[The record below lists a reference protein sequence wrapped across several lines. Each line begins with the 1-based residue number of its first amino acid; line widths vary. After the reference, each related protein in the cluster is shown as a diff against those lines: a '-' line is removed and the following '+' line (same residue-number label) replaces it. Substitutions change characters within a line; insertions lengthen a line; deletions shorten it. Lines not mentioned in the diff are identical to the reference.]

1 MIKVGV
7 DLTDLKYAQTGQKTY
22 LESIAKEFKELQD
35 QEFKFHF
42 FVSPFPNFKSK
53 NIFLILTNHLLL
65 QCWKQILLPLQL
77 NLKKC
82 DIIFCTDYYVP
93 LLHFNFKSVQVIHD
107 TFFFEYPNHY
117 NKHWMLIYK
126 TFSLPATYKSSFIIA
141 PTDYSKIQINKKLN
155 IPIQKIVTISEGPKI
170 FNTTQGLNHILDIK
184 LTIPEFPYFLHVGV
198 FEKRK
203 NLLFLLKAFHAF
215 KIKGYTNYKLILV
228 GKGTGRVESDDSKNI
243 MNLIADLQLQNDV
256 ILTGYLSEDA
266 LKQVYQKAFAYV
278 FPSYNEGFGI
288 PTLEA
293 FQFDLPVLVANN
305 SCLPEV
311 GGDAVLTFDP
321 YNQNDLLKKMELICT
336 EPALRF
342 SLIEKGK
349 ERLKLFTWHN
359 TAKELLAVFKKTV
372 NTN

>member
-22 LESIAKEFKELQD
+22 LESIAKEFKELND
-35 QEFKFHF
+35 QAFEFHF
-42 FVSPFPNFKSK
+42 FASPFPNFKSK

-65 QCWKQILLPLQL
+65 QCWKQIILPIQL

-93 LLHFNFKSVQVIHD
+93 LLHINFKSVQVIHD

-141 PTDYSKIQINKKLN
+141 PTNYSKTQINKKLN
-155 IPIQKIVTISEGPKI
+155 IPIQKVVTISEGPKI
-170 FNTTQGLNHILDIK
+170 FDTTQTSSHNLEIK
-184 LTIPEFPYFLHVGV
+184 LTIPETPYFLHVGV

-203 NLLFLLKAFHAF
+203 NLLFLLKVFHAF

-256 ILTGYLSEDA
+256 ILTGYLSENA

-278 FPSYNEGFGI
+278 FPSFNEGFGI

-321 YNQNDLLKKMELICT
+321 YNQNDLLEKMELICK

-342 SLIEKGK
+342 SLIEKGR
-349 ERLKLFTWHN
+349 ERLKLFTWQN
-359 TAKELLAVFKKTV
+359 TAKELLVVFKRTI

>member
-22 LESIAKEFKELQD
+22 LESIAKEFKELND
-35 QEFKFHF
+35 QAFEFHF
-42 FVSPFPNFKSK
+42 FASPFPNFKSK

-65 QCWKQILLPLQL
+65 QCWKQIILPIQL

-93 LLHFNFKSVQVIHD
+93 LLHINFKSVQVIHD

-141 PTDYSKIQINKKLN
+141 PTNYSKTQINKKLN

-170 FNTTQGLNHILDIK
+170 FDSTQSSSHFLEIKHI
-184 LTIPEFPYFLHVGV
+184 IPESPYFLHVGV

-215 KIKGYTNYKLILV
+215 KIKGHINYKLILV

-256 ILTGYLSEDA
+256 ILTGYLSENL
-266 LKQVYQKAFAYV
+266 LKQVYQKAFAYI

-311 GGDAVLTFDP
+311 GGDAVLSFDP
-321 YNQNDLLKKMELICT
+321 YNQNDLLAKMELICT
-336 EPALRF
+336 EPAIRF
-342 SLIEKGK
+342 SLIEKGR
-349 ERLKLFTWHN
+349 ERLKLFTWQN
-359 TAKELLAVFKKTV
+359 TAKELLTVFKRTI

>member
-1 MIKVGV
+1 MIKIGV

-22 LESIAKEFKELQD
+22 LESIAKEFRQLDDEGYQ
-35 QEFKFHF
+35 FHF
-42 FVSPFPNFKSK
+42 FTSPFPNFKSK
-53 NIFLILTNHLLL
+53 NIFLILSNHIIL
-65 QCWKQILLPLQL
+65 QCWKQILLPIQL

-93 LLHFNFKSVQVIHD
+93 ILHLNFKSVQVIHD

-117 NKHWMLIYK
+117 NKYWMLIYK

-141 PTDYSKIQINKKLN
+141 PTNYSRIQINKILK
-155 IPIQKIVTISEGPKI
+155 IPLDTIITISEGPKL
-170 FNTTQGLNHILDIK
+170 FNSENG
-184 LTIPEFPYFLHVGV
+184 TINALVIERIIPKSPYFLHVGV

-215 KIKGYTNYKLILV
+215 KRKGHTAYKLMIV
-228 GKGTGRVESDDSKNI
+228 GKGTGRLESDDSKNI
-243 MNLIADLQLQNDV
+243 MNLIADLQLQNEV
-256 ILTGYLSEDA
+256 ILTGYLTEEA
-266 LKQVYQKAFAYV
+266 LKLVYQKAFAYV

-293 FQFDLPVLVANN
+293 FQFDIPVLVSNN

-321 YNQNDLLKKMELICT
+321 YNQNDLVEKMELIST
-336 EPALRF
+336 NPNIRET
-342 SLIEKGK
+342 LIQKGR
-349 ERLKLFTWHN
+349 ERLKIFTWKN
-359 TAKELLAVFKKTV
+359 TVIDLLDVFKRTIH
-372 NTN
+372 TN